1 MSKINPNIKK
11 AKTIPSEFY
20 YSEKKFQEIK
30 ELLFAKQWQFICD
43 TTKLQNHGDAFP
55 YSFIEDFIEDPLILV
70 NDNGEIKSMS
80 NVCTH
85 RGNILIEESCNIKRG
100 IIEYEDRKNS
110 INDLQYK
117 FKNGLE
123 AEGGK
128 KVIEDIYL
136 VNNPNNFYLTGSVLA
151 AFIVAPLITDILEIF
166 DWFSGEE
173 EESDDPFYDAD
184 EEEESRN
191 KRDKNIKK
199 LGRYTFLPGV
209 SIIAIGYFGSK
220 IKIAQKEKIINDDDL
235 VMPNL
240 LEFFKKNEINMA
252 IKIYNNR
259 IKI

>member
-1 MSKINPNIKK
+1 MRHSIFLLLVSITLSSNIISNEIEKYDPMLDSFLYIDQNQK
-11 AKTIPSEFY
+11 NLPSDIF
-20 YSEKKFQEIK
+20 IMNLK
-30 ELLFAKQWQFICD
+30 EVI
-43 TTKLQNHGDAFP
+43 TK
-55 YSFIEDFIEDPLILV
+55 EDSLY
-70 NDNGEIKSMS
+70 K
-80 NVCTH
+80 
-85 RGNILIEESCNIKRG
+85 NIKRG
-100 IIEYEDRKNS
+100 IREYEDRKNS

-117 FKNGLE
+117 FNNGSE

-128 KVIEDIYL
+128 KIIEDIYL

-151 AFIVAPLITDILEIF
+151 AFIFAPLITDISEIF

-173 EESDDPFYDAD
+173 KESDDPFYDAD

-209 SIIAIGYFGSK
+209 SIIAIGYFGTK

-240 LEFFKKNEINMA
+240 FEF
-252 IKIYNNR
+252 
-259 IKI
+259 

>member
-1 MSKINPNIKK
+1 MRHSIFLLLVSITLSSNIISNEIEKYDPMLDSFLYIDQNQK
-11 AKTIPSEFY
+11 NLPSDIF
-20 YSEKKFQEIK
+20 IMNLK
-30 ELLFAKQWQFICD
+30 EVI
-43 TTKLQNHGDAFP
+43 TK
-55 YSFIEDFIEDPLILV
+55 EDSLY
-70 NDNGEIKSMS
+70 K
-80 NVCTH
+80 
-85 RGNILIEESCNIKRG
+85 NIKRG
-100 IIEYEDRKNS
+100 IREYEDRKNS

-117 FKNGLE
+117 FNNGSE

-128 KVIEDIYL
+128 KIIEDIYL

-151 AFIVAPLITDILEIF
+151 AFIFAPLITDISEIF

-173 EESDDPFYDAD
+173 KESDDPFYDAD

-209 SIIAIGYFGSK
+209 SIIAIGYFGTK

-240 LEFFKKNEINMA
+240 FEFFKKMKLIWQ
-252 IKIYNNR
+252 
-259 IKI
+259 

>member
-1 MSKINPNIKK
+1 MRHSIFLLLASITLSSNIISNEIEKYDPMLDSFLYIDQNQK
-11 AKTIPSEFY
+11 NLPSDIF
-20 YSEKKFQEIK
+20 IMNLK
-30 ELLFAKQWQFICD
+30 EVI
-43 TTKLQNHGDAFP
+43 TKEGSL
-55 YSFIEDFIEDPLILV
+55 Y
-70 NDNGEIKSMS
+70 K
-80 NVCTH
+80 
-85 RGNILIEESCNIKRG
+85 NIKRG
-100 IIEYEDRKNS
+100 IREYEDRKNS

-117 FKNGLE
+117 FNNGSE

-128 KVIEDIYL
+128 KIIEDIYL

-151 AFIVAPLITDILEIF
+151 AFIFAPLITDISEIF

-173 EESDDPFYDAD
+173 KESDDPFYDAD

-209 SIIAIGYFGSK
+209 SIIAIGYFGTK

-240 LEFFKKNEINMA
+240 FEFFKKNEINMA

-259 IKI
+259 IRI

>member
-1 MSKINPNIKK
+1 MRHSIFLLLVSITLSSNIISNEIEKYDPTADSFLYIDQNQK
-11 AKTIPSEFY
+11 NLPSDIF
-20 YSEKKFQEIK
+20 IMNLK
-30 ELLFAKQWQFICD
+30 EVI
-43 TTKLQNHGDAFP
+43 TK
-55 YSFIEDFIEDPLILV
+55 EDSLY
-70 NDNGEIKSMS
+70 K
-80 NVCTH
+80 
-85 RGNILIEESCNIKRG
+85 NIKRG
-100 IIEYEDRKNS
+100 IREYEDRKNS

-117 FKNGLE
+117 FNNGSE

-128 KVIEDIYL
+128 KIIEDIYL

-151 AFIVAPLITDILEIF
+151 AFIFAPLITDISEIF

-173 EESDDPFYDAD
+173 KESDDPFYDAD

-209 SIIAIGYFGSK
+209 SIFPIGYFGTK

-240 LEFFKKNEINMA
+240 FEFFKKNEINMA
-252 IKIYNNR
+252 IKIYNDR
-259 IKI
+259 IRI

>member
-1 MSKINPNIKK
+1 MRHFIFLLLVSINLSSNIISNEIEKYDPMVDSFLYIDQNQK
-11 AKTIPSEFY
+11 NLPSDIF
-20 YSEKKFQEIK
+20 IMNLK
-30 ELLFAKQWQFICD
+30 EVI
-43 TTKLQNHGDAFP
+43 TK
-55 YSFIEDFIEDPLILV
+55 EDPLY
-70 NDNGEIKSMS
+70 N
-80 NVCTH
+80 
-85 RGNILIEESCNIKRG
+85 NIKRG
-100 IIEYEDRKNS
+100 IREYEDRKNS

-136 VNNPNNFYLTGSVLA
+136 VNNPNNFYLIGSVLA
-151 AFIVAPLITDILEIF
+151 AFIVAPLITDISEIF

-220 IKIAQKEKIINDDDL
+220 IKIAQEKKIINDDDL

>member
-1 MSKINPNIKK
+1 MRHSIFLLLVSITLSSSVISNEIEKYDPMVDSFLYIDQNQKNL
-11 AKTIPSEFY
+11 PSDIF
-20 YSEKKFQEIK
+20 IMNLK
-30 ELLFAKQWQFICD
+30 EVI
-43 TTKLQNHGDAFP
+43 TK
-55 YSFIEDFIEDPLILV
+55 EDPLY
-70 NDNGEIKSMS
+70 N
-80 NVCTH
+80 
-85 RGNILIEESCNIKRG
+85 NIKRG
-100 IIEYEDRKNS
+100 IREYEDRKNS

-117 FKNGLE
+117 FDNGLE

-151 AFIVAPLITDILEIF
+151 AFIVAPLITDISEIF
-166 DWFSGEE
+166 DWFSGEK

-220 IKIAQKEKIINDDDL
+220 IKIAQEKKIINDDDL
-235 VMPNL
+235 VMSNL

-259 IKI
+259 TKI

>member
-1 MSKINPNIKK
+1 MRHSIFLLLASITLSSNIISNEIEKYDPMLDSFLYIDQNQK
-11 AKTIPSEFY
+11 NLPSDIF
-20 YSEKKFQEIK
+20 IMNLK
-30 ELLFAKQWQFICD
+30 EVI
-43 TTKLQNHGDAFP
+43 TK
-55 YSFIEDFIEDPLILV
+55 EDSLY
-70 NDNGEIKSMS
+70 K
-80 NVCTH
+80 
-85 RGNILIEESCNIKRG
+85 NIKRG
-100 IIEYEDRKNS
+100 IREYEDRKNS

-117 FKNGLE
+117 FNNGSE

-128 KVIEDIYL
+128 KIIEDIYL

-151 AFIVAPLITDILEIF
+151 AFIFAPLITDISEIF

-173 EESDDPFYDAD
+173 KESDDPFYDAD

-209 SIIAIGYFGSK
+209 SIIAIGYFGTK

-240 LEFFKKNEINMA
+240 FEFFKKNEINMA

-259 IKI
+259 IRI

>member
-1 MSKINPNIKK
+1 MRHSIFLLLVPITLSSNIISKEIEKYDPMVDSFLYIDQNQKSL
-11 AKTIPSEFY
+11 PSDTF
-20 YSEKKFQEIK
+20 IMNLK
-30 ELLFAKQWQFICD
+30 EVI
-43 TTKLQNHGDAFP
+43 TK
-55 YSFIEDFIEDPLILV
+55 EDPLY
-70 NDNGEIKSMS
+70 N
-80 NVCTH
+80 
-85 RGNILIEESCNIKRG
+85 NIKRG
-100 IIEYEDRKNS
+100 IRKYEDKKNL

-117 FKNGLE
+117 FENGSE

-128 KVIEDIYL
+128 KIIEDIYL
-136 VNNPNNFYLTGSVLA
+136 VDNPNNFYFTGSVLA
-151 AFIVAPLITDILEIF
+151 AFIVAPLITDISEIF
-166 DWFSGEE
+166 DWFNGED

-209 SIIAIGYFGSK
+209 SIIAIGYFGTK

-240 LEFFKKNEINMA
+240 FEFFKKNEINMA

-259 IKI
+259 IRI

>member
-1 MSKINPNIKK
+1 MRHSIFLLLVSITLSSSVISNEIEKYDPMVDSFLYIDQNQKNL
-11 AKTIPSEFY
+11 PSDIF
-20 YSEKKFQEIK
+20 IMNLK
-30 ELLFAKQWQFICD
+30 EVI
-43 TTKLQNHGDAFP
+43 TK
-55 YSFIEDFIEDPLILV
+55 EDPLY
-70 NDNGEIKSMS
+70 K
-80 NVCTH
+80 
-85 RGNILIEESCNIKRG
+85 NIKRG
-100 IIEYEDRKNS
+100 IREYEDRKNS

-151 AFIVAPLITDILEIF
+151 AFIVAPLITDISEIF

>member
-1 MSKINPNIKK
+1 MRHSIFLLLVSITLSSNIISNEIEKYDPMLDSFLYIDQNQK
-11 AKTIPSEFY
+11 NLPSDIF
-20 YSEKKFQEIK
+20 IMNLK
-30 ELLFAKQWQFICD
+30 EVI
-43 TTKLQNHGDAFP
+43 TK
-55 YSFIEDFIEDPLILV
+55 EDSLY
-70 NDNGEIKSMS
+70 K
-80 NVCTH
+80 
-85 RGNILIEESCNIKRG
+85 NIKRG
-100 IIEYEDRKNS
+100 IREYENRKNS

-117 FKNGLE
+117 FNNGSE

-128 KVIEDIYL
+128 KIIEDIYL

-151 AFIVAPLITDILEIF
+151 AFIFAPLITDISEIF

-173 EESDDPFYDAD
+173 KESDDPFYDAD

-209 SIIAIGYFGSK
+209 SIIAIGYFGTK

-240 LEFFKKNEINMA
+240 FEFFKKNEINMA
-252 IKIYNNR
+252 IKIYNDR
-259 IKI
+259 IRI